1 MSLDF
6 TVTSKDNSCTFTSDS
21 CTFSSY
27 HQTTGTEGLHSYAGC
42 FSWLD
47 ELVLPG
53 IDELVLLSGL
63 DELVLLSAL
72 DELVLLSGHDEPVLL
87 SALDEPVL
95 LSVQALAVPEVV
107 PTNKNVLELNRQ
119 KKRCGQK

>member
-27 HQTTGTEGLHSYAGC
+27 HQTIGTEGLHSYAGC

-47 ELVLPG
+47 EPVLPG
-53 IDELVLLSGL
+53 IDEPVLLSGL
-63 DELVLLSAL
+63 DEL
-72 DELVLLSGHDEPVLL
+72 VLL

>member
-1 MSLDF
+1 M
-6 TVTSKDNSCTFTSDS
+6 
-21 CTFSSY
+21 
-27 HQTTGTEGLHSYAGC
+27 
-42 FSWLD
+42 
-47 ELVLPG
+47 LPG
-53 IDELVLLSGL
+53 IDEPVLLSGL

-72 DELVLLSGHDEPVLL
+72 DELVLLSGH
-87 SALDEPVL
+87 DEPVL

>member
-1 MSLDF
+1 V
-6 TVTSKDNSCTFTSDS
+6 TVAHSVVITKQQVLKASTPTRDAF
-21 CTFSSY
+21 
-27 HQTTGTEGLHSYAGC
+27 HGLMNLC
-42 FSWLD
+42 C
-47 ELVLPG
+47 PG
-53 IDELVLLSGL
+53 IDEPVLLSGL

-72 DELVLLSGHDEPVLL
+72 DELVLLSGH
-87 SALDEPVL
+87 DEPVL